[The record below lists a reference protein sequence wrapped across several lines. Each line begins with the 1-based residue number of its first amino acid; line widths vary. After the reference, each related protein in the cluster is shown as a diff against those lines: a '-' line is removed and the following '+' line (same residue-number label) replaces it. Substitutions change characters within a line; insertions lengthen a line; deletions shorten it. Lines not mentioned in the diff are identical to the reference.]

1 MKRFFTRFFFLV
13 AMLACATGANAYVN
27 GDRLTID
34 GITYQV
40 KDASAKTLYVVA
52 ISTEKTGEVTIPAT
66 VFDGKDVTFTVVS
79 LGYGNGISLHRGIT
93 GFILPNTL
101 EIINYNAFNNTSI
114 TSIHLPASVNTFIT
128 AALWNI
134 PSSLVDG
141 SEVMGDG
148 QTYNLQGVRVSD
160 AASKG
165 IYIKNGKK
173 FVVK

>member
-27 GDRLTID
+27 GDRLTND

-79 LGYGNGISLHRGIT
+79 LGYGNGISLHSGIT
-93 GFILPNTL
+93 GFDLPNTL

-114 TSIHLPASVNTFIT
+114 TSI
-128 AALWNI
+128 
-134 PSSLVDG
+134 SSLVDG

>member
-52 ISTEKTGEVTIPAT
+52 ISNEKTGEVKIPDK
-66 VFDGKDVTFTVVS
+66 VFDGKDLWFTVVS
-79 LGYGNGISLHRGIT
+79 LGYGNGISLHSGIT
-93 GFILPNTL
+93 GFDLPNTL
-101 EIINYNAFNNTSI
+101 EIINYNAFNSTSI
-114 TSIHLPASVNTFIT
+114 TSI
-128 AALWNI
+128 
-134 PSSLVDG
+134 SSLVDG

>member
-27 GDRLTID
+27 GDRLTRD

-79 LGYGNGISLHRGIT
+79 LGYGNGISLHSGIT
-93 GFILPNTL
+93 GFDLPNTL
-101 EIINYNAFNNTSI
+101 EIINYNAFNSTSI
-114 TSIHLPASVNTFIT
+114 TSI
-128 AALWNI
+128 
-134 PSSLVDG
+134 SSLVDG

>member
-27 GDRLTID
+27 GDRLTRD

-52 ISTEKTGEVTIPAT
+52 ISTEKTGEVTIPDK
-66 VFDGKDVTFTVVS
+66 VFDGKDLWFTVVS
-79 LGYGNGISLHRGIT
+79 LGYGNGISLHSGIT
-93 GFILPNTL
+93 GFDLPNTL

-114 TSIHLPASVNTFIT
+114 TSI
-128 AALWNI
+128 
-134 PSSLVDG
+134 SSLVDG

>member
-79 LGYGNGISLHRGIT
+79 LGYGNGISLHSGIT
-93 GFILPNTL
+93 GFDLPNTL
-101 EIINYNAFNNTSI
+101 EIINYNAFNSTSI
-114 TSIHLPASVNTFIT
+114 TSI
-128 AALWNI
+128 
-134 PSSLVDG
+134 SSLVDG

>member
-40 KDASAKTLYVVA
+40 KDASAQTLYVVA
-52 ISTEKTGEVTIPAT
+52 ISTEKTGKVTIPAT

-93 GFILPNTL
+93 GFDLPNTL
-101 EIINYNAFNNTSI
+101 EIIYYNAFYNTSI
-114 TSIHLPASVNTFIT
+114 TSI
-128 AALWNI
+128 
-134 PSSLVDG
+134 SSLVDG

>member
-52 ISTEKTGEVTIPAT
+52 ISTEKTGVVTIPAT

-79 LGYGNGISLHRGIT
+79 LGYGNGISLHSGIT
-93 GFILPNTL
+93 GFDLPNTL

-114 TSIHLPASVNTFIT
+114 TSI
-128 AALWNI
+128 
-134 PSSLVDG
+134 SSLVDG

>member
-52 ISTEKTGEVTIPAT
+52 ISNEKTGEVKIPDK
-66 VFDGKDVTFTVVS
+66 VFDGKDLWFTVVS
-79 LGYGNGISLHRGIT
+79 LGYGNGISLHSGIT
-93 GFILPNTL
+93 GLILPNTL

-114 TSIHLPASVNTFIT
+114 TSI
-128 AALWNI
+128 
-134 PSSLVDG
+134 SSLVDG

-148 QTYNLQGVRVSD
+148 QTFNLQGVRVSD

>member
-66 VFDGKDVTFTVVS
+66 VFDGKDLTFTVVS
-79 LGYGNGISLHRGIT
+79 LGYGNGISLHSGIT
-93 GFILPNTL
+93 GFDLPNTL
-101 EIINYNAFNNTSI
+101 EIINYNAFNSTSI
-114 TSIHLPASVNTFIT
+114 TSI
-128 AALWNI
+128 
-134 PSSLVDG
+134 SSLVDG

>member
-66 VFDGKDVTFTVVS
+66 VFDGKDGTFTVVS
-79 LGYGNGISLHRGIT
+79 LGYGNGISLHRDIT

-114 TSIHLPASVNTFIT
+114 TSI
-128 AALWNI
+128 
-134 PSSLVDG
+134 SSLVDG

>member
-27 GDRLTID
+27 GDRLTRD

-66 VFDGKDVTFTVVS
+66 VFDGKDLWFTVVS
-79 LGYGNGISLHRGIT
+79 LGYGNGISLHRSIT
-93 GFILPNTL
+93 GLILPNTL

-114 TSIHLPASVNTFIT
+114 TSI
-128 AALWNI
+128 
-134 PSSLVDG
+134 SSLVDG

>member
-66 VFDGKDVTFTVVS
+66 VFDGKDVTFTVGS

-114 TSIHLPASVNTFIT
+114 TSI
-128 AALWNI
+128 
-134 PSSLVDG
+134 SSLVDG